1 MRDEL
6 EGFSFEQA
14 FRDLEVTVQR
24 LESGDLTLE
33 EAIGLYEQ
41 GMRLAQACN
50 DALDAAEL
58 RVEQLD
64 GLVDPET

>member
-6 EGFSFEQA
+6 ERFSFEQA

-64 GLVDPET
+64 GLVDLET

>member
-1 MRDEL
+1 MSDEL
-6 EGFSFEQA
+6 ETFSFEQA

-64 GLVDPET
+64 GLVDREA